1 MSENTLDDIK
11 SQLYDNTDREMEIY
25 IPMVLSAMGGE
36 FLVPEKLRKETSE
49 AIGDKLIIKD
59 FERDE
64 SLEEDI
70 LRAADDFWYNNVEK
84 VCHLHLTVRTASQR

>member
-1 MSENTLDDIK
+1 
-11 SQLYDNTDREMEIY
+11 
-25 IPMVLSAMGGE
+25 MGGE

-64 SLEEDI
+64 SLEKDI
-70 LRAADDFWYNNVEK
+70 LRAADDFWYNIISRNFISGPI
-84 VCHLHLTVRTASQR
+84 TVVFRCRFAFQETNRIFFTFSAKNLSILPLI